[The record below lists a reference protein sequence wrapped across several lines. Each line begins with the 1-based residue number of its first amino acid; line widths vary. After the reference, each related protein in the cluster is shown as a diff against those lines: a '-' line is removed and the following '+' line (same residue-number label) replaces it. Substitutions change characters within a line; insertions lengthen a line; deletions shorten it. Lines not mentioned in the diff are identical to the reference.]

1 MERAGRVSRSRVR
14 AGERLGGIIYGTIVA
29 LAVVVEGSRAYP
41 HEPGHAAVLVAVTA
55 AVFWLAHVY
64 AHGLGRSLA
73 HDEHL
78 TLAVWSRI
86 ARGELSLV
94 EAGVLP
100 IAALLLGAFG
110 VVAPGTAYWLALGAG
125 IAVLLI
131 QGVRFAR
138 KERLGRLATLGV
150 VAANVCL
157 GLLLVGLKLVAIH

>member
-1 MERAGRVSRSRVR
+1 MAHPERA
-14 AGERLGGIIYGTIVA
+14 ADADRLGGFIYGTIVA
-29 LAVVVEGSRAYP
+29 MAVIVDGSHAYP
-41 HEPGHAAVLVAVTA
+41 HDSGRVAALVAGTA
-55 AVFWLAHVY
+55 VVFWLAHVY